1 MTESNAE
8 KIPLNK
14 NKLHNKTDSVA
25 SSSPKAKKIKLTPNK
40 MYKLAKDE
48 GDVTMISFDEFNAKV
63 SSSQSSTETDET
75 APSNLNMMSQVMN
88 DDAIMRVKTPP
99 VSTNNPISGT
109 EDQQKASED
118 VSPQEDKSD
127 IVKTLQE
134 TNSNFEGSTA
144 FIESSFQQT
153 IESTTDEI
161 DTAIKPNDIFTK
173 ADKEAFL
180 NLMNEKDAAEKK
192 EIKNSSLS
200 SLENVNERTVVSKND
215 SFVLQEVTEDQSKI
229 NSKSSNRQASPIKVD
244 TTKKKETKEDQRVS
258 QSNNK
263 DISSSVANNSNVDST
278 ETTAN
283 IETEVRTSS
292 PQLDDVE
299 KENIEEEKKVT
310 NLDVSS
316 AENIELGVDK
326 NNLSVNRVD
335 DNHASVKPME
345 IDDDSVKEPP
355 FLKLT
360 KLSTENICIITSD
373 NKISNYDF
381 LTRQL
386 SETDVNRNSRSSS
399 DYTRNQ
405 ASSKADQRPTGVA
418 TRLRSSRTR
427 QIGGRGNKVS
437 SEDSKKAQKV
447 EKKVQSEVADLHAV
461 DSNDNGDSVEENLQ
475 NEQMVSFVFN
485 SCFRSKS

>member
-161 DTAIKPNDIFTK
+161 DTAIKPNDIFT
-173 ADKEAFL
+173 
-180 NLMNEKDAAEKK
+180 
-192 EIKNSSLS
+192 
-200 SLENVNERTVVSKND
+200 
-215 SFVLQEVTEDQSKI
+215 
-229 NSKSSNRQASPIKVD
+229 
-244 TTKKKETKEDQRVS
+244 
-258 QSNNK
+258 
-263 DISSSVANNSNVDST
+263 
-278 ETTAN
+278 
-283 IETEVRTSS
+283 
-292 PQLDDVE
+292 
-299 KENIEEEKKVT
+299 
-310 NLDVSS
+310 
-316 AENIELGVDK
+316 
-326 NNLSVNRVD
+326 
-335 DNHASVKPME
+335 
-345 IDDDSVKEPP
+345 
-355 FLKLT
+355 
-360 KLSTENICIITSD
+360 
-373 NKISNYDF
+373 
-381 LTRQL
+381 
-386 SETDVNRNSRSSS
+386 
-399 DYTRNQ
+399 
-405 ASSKADQRPTGVA
+405 
-418 TRLRSSRTR
+418 
-427 QIGGRGNKVS
+427 
-437 SEDSKKAQKV
+437 
-447 EKKVQSEVADLHAV
+447 
-461 DSNDNGDSVEENLQ
+461 
-475 NEQMVSFVFN
+475 
-485 SCFRSKS
+485 